1 MPSKVFRNTT
11 YVAMVFIVMTGIAAS
26 NTVPDGADWDVKF
39 IAFSSAVTPWMV
51 TAMIVWAAGVIV
63 EAINRGRDEQ

>member
-1 MPSKVFRNTT
+1 VPSKVFRNTT
-11 YVAMVFIVMTGIAAS
+11 YVAMVFIVMTCIAAS

-63 EAINRGRDEQ
+63 EAINRGRDAQ